1 MSIRQEHSVK
11 RHYGIRTADFKLIHF
26 YNDVDEWE
34 MYDLKN
40 DPNELNNV
48 FDKPEYADK
57 PDRAVSLLKETQKQY
72 KDDDPDEKVN
82 ELFKGDRRLMKNR

>member
-1 MSIRQEHSVK
+1 MSIRRNIRLK

-57 PDRAVSLLKETQKQY
+57 RTELMSLLKRNPKSSI
-72 KDDDPDEKVN
+72 
-82 ELFKGDRRLMKNR
+82 RMMIRMKR

>member
-1 MSIRQEHSVK
+1 
-11 RHYGIRTADFKLIHF
+11 
-26 YNDVDEWE
+26 

-48 FDKPEYADK
+48 FDKPEYVDK
-57 PDRAVSLLKETQKQY
+57 RTELMSLLKETQKQY
-72 KDDDPDEKVN
+72 KDDDPDEKIN

>member
-1 MSIRQEHSVK
+1 MNHFWTNGKCTTCDLIR
-11 RHYGIRTADFKLIHF
+11 L
-26 YNDVDEWE
+26 
-34 MYDLKN
+34 
-40 DPNELNNV
+40 ELNNV

-57 PDRAVSLLKETQKQY
+57 RTELMSLLKETQKQY